1 MERARSSHVSLL
13 CALASLA
20 GCGGDQ
26 LPATDAGLVDVG
38 SDAPVYAF
46 SIAPTIHD
54 FGDLCLGHEESSFE
68 FILSNEGTAALVG
81 LTVTM
86 QGDVDDYLLDR
97 SACDRVEVGGTC
109 PVSVRPVV
117 RHEGGSAATLQ
128 VSLAGLTAEAYLS
141 LQGAFCENG
150 PTVSPTPERFEDTV
164 VGEISAEHTFRVTWK
179 PTWLSGFDVMVSGLD
194 ATSFE
199 IRSDHCSGP
208 VDAAA
213 SECTFTAV
221 FRPTRPGEA
230 RAVVQAMG
238 WGSYASS
245 GYISGAGLAR
255 AANVE
260 IAPHTSNLGVVGIGC
275 EGPIETLTLT
285 STGTIPTGPL
295 RVSLGG
301 DDAGSFAIVNDRCAA
316 GLAVGER
323 CDVDVRFVPLRAGGA
338 LATLDVAVTGGTR
351 RAALT
356 GLATTDPCAS

>member
-1 MERARSSHVSLL
+1 
-13 CALASLA
+13 
-20 GCGGDQ
+20 
-26 LPATDAGLVDVG
+26 
-38 SDAPVYAF
+38 
-46 SIAPTIHD
+46 
-54 FGDLCLGHEESSFE
+54 
-68 FILSNEGTAALVG
+68 
-81 LTVTM
+81 
-86 QGDVDDYLLDR
+86 
-97 SACDRVEVGGTC
+97 
-109 PVSVRPVV
+109 VV

-141 LQGAFCENG
+141 LQGAFCDNG

-260 IAPHTSNLGVVGIGC
+260 IAPHTSNLGVVGVGC